1 MTLDSSLVRGVRTVN
16 IYDLSQLRF
25 EVLGGTLKITTMA
38 VVFVGSTLLFPT
50 TGSAEHGKSRTT
62 SNSFGQTVDGTPAH
76 LYVLKNKNGVEAS
89 ITDYGAT
96 LVSVKVPD
104 RQGNFA
110 DVLLGYDNVAGF
122 EAGKSYFG
130 GTIGRYGNRI
140 AKGQFKLNGSTYRL
154 AINDGPN
161 HLHGGIKGFNKVF
174 WKVESSSK
182 QAVRLT
188 YTSKDGEE
196 GYPGALTVVVTYT
209 LTDKNELQIDY
220 LATTD
225 KDTVVNLTNHSYFN
239 LTGDPKKDI
248 LQHRL
253 KLYASRFTPVDASL
267 IPTGEL
273 RSVKGTPFDF
283 SASTAIGARIS
294 QEEEQL
300 KFGKGYD
307 HNFVLDHLGSDRL
320 GKVSEVYEP
329 VSGRS
334 MDVYTTEPGVQ
345 FYSGNFLDG
354 SEKGKGGIR
363 YDHRTGF
370 CLETQ
375 HYPNSPNQAQFP
387 STVLKPG
394 QKYKSTTV
402 YRFGAR

>member
-1 MTLDSSLVRGVRTVN
+1 MSHLA
-16 IYDLSQLRF
+16 F
-25 EVLGGTLKITTMA
+25 EALGGTLNITTMA
-38 VVFVGSTLLFPT
+38 VIFVGSAALLFT
-50 TGSAEHGKSRTT
+50 TAGSAEHSKSRVT

-110 DVLLGYDNVAGF
+110 DVLLGYDSVAGF
-122 EAGKSYFG
+122 EGGKSYFG

-140 AKGQFKLNGSTYRL
+140 AKGQFELNGSTYKL
-154 AINDGPN
+154 AVNNGAN

-174 WKVESSSK
+174 WKAESSGK
-182 QAVRLT
+182 QALRLT

-196 GYPGALTVVVTYT
+196 GYPGVLTVVVTYT
-209 LTDKNELQIDY
+209 LTAKNELQIDY

-248 LQHRL
+248 LQHQL
-253 KLYASRFTPVDASL
+253 KLYASRFTPVDAGL

-283 SASTAIGARIS
+283 STNAAIGARIS

-300 KFGKGYD
+300 KLAKGYD
-307 HNFVLDHLGSDRL
+307 HNFVLDHSGSDGL
-320 GKVSEVYEP
+320 TKVAEVYEP

-354 SEKGKGGIR
+354 SEKGKGDIR
-363 YDHRTGF
+363 YAHRTGF

-387 STVLKPG
+387 STVLKPE

-402 YRFGAR
+402 YRFGIR